1 MTTAQRPWRKIEEKG
16 DHLLFHKRT
25 YIGKVIEEDEAGI
38 EEISPVGSFN
48 QKRLVLAE
56 EIAVAFGNH
65 YF

>member
-1 MTTAQRPWRKIEEKG
+1 M
-16 DHLLFHKRT
+16 FHKRT
-25 YIGKVIEEDEAGI
+25 YIGKVIEENETGI